1 MMGFTPN
8 VNIGYEFEDGKFLGT
23 MAAPGVINR
32 DFTWVRSEM
41 YNVGVEF
48 SVLRNKLNFELDFY
62 KKHKSGKLKIREGNL
77 PNTFGG
83 SMPVENVESERTQGF
98 DLTISHKNRINDF
111 SYSASFNMNIART
124 MHRTV
129 DKPAARSSYDRW
141 KNGYTNRWND
151 LVWGFDKVGQF
162 QNYEEILHGAIH
174 CDNRG
179 NTQLLPGDYI
189 YDDYNGD
196 GVINGYDTKPI
207 FRNKTPKLFYGFT
220 LNAQW
225 KIWI

>member
-1 MMGFTPN
+1 
-8 VNIGYEFEDGKFLGT
+8 
-23 MAAPGVINR
+23 
-32 DFTWVRSEM
+32 
-41 YNVGVEF
+41 
-48 SVLRNKLNFELDFY
+48 
-62 KKHKSGKLKIREGNL
+62 
-77 PNTFGG
+77 
-83 SMPVENVESERTQGF
+83 
-98 DLTISHKNRINDF
+98 
-111 SYSASFNMNIART
+111 MNIART